1 MVNGLGFWDGLWLG
15 LGIGIAVGFLLC
27 VAAIAAG

>member
-1 MVNGLGFWDGLWLG
+1 VVNGLGFWDGLWLG